1 MTNDSFE
8 VHIRGSTGTPYVAK
22 FSRTG
27 DTLHTTCSC
36 QAGVKKTHC
45 KHRLQ
50 LLGGDI
56 SSVLEPIADN
66 LENRLS
72 AILQGTLVQS
82 AIQAVAAADADAKAA
97 ADRLK
102 HAKKHL
108 DRVMHQ

>member
-1 MTNDSFE
+1 MTNDSIE
-8 VHIRGSTGTPYVAK
+8 IHIRGSTGTPYIATFV
-22 FSRTG
+22 RTG

-36 QAGVKKTHC
+36 QAGVKKIHC

-50 LLGGDI
+50 LLDGNI
-56 SSVLEPIADN
+56 SSVVEPIVDD

-82 AIQAVAAADADAKAA
+82 AIQAVVVADTEAKAA

-102 HAKKHL
+102 RAKKHL